1 MTTMRYV
8 VSVTTSLHFFP
19 VEKEHASSVASHLP
33 VLLLIMRSFATILS
47 ALSLTLYAFAA
58 HHGNHA
64 RRHSDVAVRARG
76 DVLQKRDFDGPF
88 TWYDIS
94 VAQ

>member
-1 MTTMRYV
+1 
-8 VSVTTSLHFFP
+8 
-19 VEKEHASSVASHLP
+19 
-33 VLLLIMRSFATILS
+33 MRSFATILS